1 MHTLLI
7 DLMRLTKHFQHE
19 ILSTVPL
26 RMHFETLQE
35 LCTMKEKKMKQKK
48 EMIVT
53 APAAKKYMWATPT
66 TLIVVVLA
74 VLKHVTQLPK
84 GFTTGNN
91 PTHQRVASKDSKEKK
106 KTGHFQHILAHLSN
120 F

>member
-1 MHTLLI
+1 
-7 DLMRLTKHFQHE
+7 
-19 ILSTVPL
+19 
-26 RMHFETLQE
+26 
-35 LCTMKEKKMKQKK
+35 MKQKK

-84 GFTTGNN
+84 GSTTGNN
-91 PTHQRVASKDSKEKK
+91 PTHQRVASKDSKEKRNWA
-106 KTGHFQHILAHLSN
+106 FSAHISTSQQFLAP
-120 F
+120 